1 MLVYMLHMCAHTGM
15 YAYQSQ
21 TRPELLQLSVA
32 AAAWAVAAV
41 YIGVLILVCMQAS
54 KATVNVRTRDN
65 VVHGEMKIPDLHR
78 KLAADIAAFL

>member
-1 MLVYMLHMCAHTGM
+1 MCPHT
-15 YAYQSQ
+15 AIHA
-21 TRPELLQLSVA
+21 TC
-32 AAAWAVAAV
+32 
-41 YIGVLILVCMQAS
+41 VLILVCMQAS